1 MHPYHGDS
9 GGDGGAR
16 LMVVMVGDGSEGGV
30 GGVVE
35 AATCDWEVVAGDGD
49 GCGDVL
55 GVGWWRLEGGRKRL
69 RKKEEGRCGG

>member
-35 AATCDWEVVAGDGD
+35 AATEVVDGDGD
-49 GCGDVL
+49 RGGDVV
-55 GVGWWRLEGGRKRL
+55 GVGWWRPEGGRKR
-69 RKKEEGRCGG
+69 RQKKGGGEV

>member
-9 GGDGGAR
+9 GGDGGVR

-35 AATCDWEVVAGDGD
+35 AATEVVAGDGD